1 MAFNSASGYNNLP
14 SGNFTPEIFS
24 QKVLKF
30 FRRAS
35 VAEDITNTDYAG
47 EIENFGD
54 TVRIIK
60 EPTITISSYSRGSVV
75 NPQDLADDQ
84 ITMVVDQAN
93 AFAFKIDDIEER
105 QSHVNF
111 EALATSSGA
120 YSLKRAY
127 DATVLQAIS
136 DGAGIAGSLA
146 TAASGSSAPSAL
158 TTTDASGLGTAN
170 APVNI
175 TADSG
180 DAAVNLMLNMARHL
194 DDQSVPEENR
204 WFVAPPAFY
213 EQLFS
218 AGAKFAE
225 VQVTGDQTSPLRNG
239 LVMQGNI
246 AGFNCYKSTALNST
260 GGTDQVVLTDATAT
274 LATDATENVVLA
286 GHMSSTAT
294 ASHIAKTE
302 VVRSTETFSDI
313 VRGLHVFGRKVL
325 RQEAIVRG
333 VIDFA

>member
-1 MAFNSASGYNNLP
+1 MAFNSAAGYGNLP

-35 VAEDITNTDYAG
+35 VVEDITNTDYYG

-54 TVRIIK
+54 TVKIIK
-60 EPTITISSYSRGSVV
+60 EPTITLSSYSRGAVI

-105 QSHVNF
+105 HSHVNF

-120 YSLKRAY
+120 YSLKRNY
-127 DATVLQAIS
+127 DSNILQVMS
-136 DGAGIAGSLA
+136 DGAGIGGSA
-146 TAASGSSAPSAL
+146 VSGTTL
-158 TTTDASGLGTAN
+158 TTTDATGLGTTN
-170 APVNI
+170 TPIRVD
-175 TADSG
+175 TADNG
-180 DAAVNLMLNMARHL
+180 INLLLTMARHL

-204 WFVAPPAFY
+204 WFIAPPKFY
-213 EQLFS
+213 EFALK
-218 AGAKFAE
+218 AGNKIAE
-225 VQVTGDQTSPLRNG
+225 VQVTGDASTPLRNG
-239 LVMQGNI
+239 LVYNGTL
-246 AGFNCYKSTALNST
+246 AGFKLYKTTALNST
-260 GGTDQVVLTDATAT
+260 GGTDQVTLTDATGT
-274 LATDATENVVLA
+274 LETDSSEHVILA

-325 RQEAIVRG
+325 RQEALCRA
-333 VIDFA
+333 VISYAA

>member
-1 MAFNSASGYNNLP
+1 MAFNSAAGYNNLP

-35 VAEDITNTDYAG
+35 VVEDITNTDYAG

-60 EPTITISSYSRGSVV
+60 EPTITVSPYARGSVV

-120 YSLKRAY
+120 FSLKRKY
-127 DATVLQAIS
+127 DFNVLQAMA
-136 DGAGIAGSLA
+136 DGAGIAGADDASLA
-146 TAASGSSAPSAL
+146 GGLLSTNTALGTAASPVDINGSSAY
-158 TTTDASGLGTAN
+158 DN
-170 APVNI
+170 
-175 TADSG
+175 
-180 DAAVNLMLNMARHL
+180 AVNLMLEMAKEL
-194 DDQSVPEENR
+194 DEQSVPEENR
-204 WFVAPPAFY
+204 WFVASPAFY
-213 EQLFS
+213 SKLFA
-218 AGAKFAE
+218 AGSKFAE

-246 AGFNCYKSTALNST
+246 AGFRCYKSTALVT
-260 GGTDQVVLTDATAT
+260 GGVDAVDISGVTAG
-274 LATDATENVVLA
+274 DGEGIVLA
-286 GHMSSTAT
+286 GHMSSTST

-325 RQEAIVRG
+325 RPEAIVRG
-333 VIDFA
+333 VVDFNS

>member
-1 MAFNSASGYNNLP
+1 MAFNSASGHNNLP
-14 SGNFTPEIFS
+14 SGNFTPQIFS

-35 VAEDITNTDYAG
+35 VVEDITNTDYYG

-54 TVRIIK
+54 TVKIIK
-60 EPTITISSYSRGSVV
+60 EPTLTISSYARGAVI

-105 QSHVNF
+105 HSHVNF

-120 YSLKRAY
+120 FSLKRAY
-127 DATVLQAIS
+127 DASVLQVMA
-136 DGAGIAGSLA
+136 DGAGVTGTSIGTAGSPIDI
-146 TAASGSSAPSAL
+146 TGSGNE
-158 TTTDASGLGTAN
+158 DK
-170 APVNI
+170 
-175 TADSG
+175 
-180 DAAVNLMLNMARHL
+180 AVNLLMTMAREL
-194 DDQSVPEENR
+194 DDNSVPEENR
-204 WFVAPPAFY
+204 WFVAPPIFY
-213 EQLFS
+213 ENAFK

-225 VQVTGDQTSPLRNG
+225 VQVTGDGTTPLRNG

-246 AGFNCYKSTALNST
+246 AGFNCYKSTALNNS
-260 GGTDQVVLTDATAT
+260 GTDVVTISGQDTT
-274 LATDATENVVLA
+274 NDFVVMA

-325 RQEAIVRG
+325 RPEALAVG
-333 VIDFA
+333 VVKTD

>member
-1 MAFNSASGYNNLP
+1 MAFNSASGHNNLP

-60 EPTITISSYSRGSVV
+60 EPTITVSSYARGSVV

-120 YSLKRAY
+120 YSLKRKY
-127 DATVLQAIS
+127 DANILQAMA
-136 DGAGIAGSLA
+136 DGAGNTGTSV
-146 TAASGSSAPSAL
+146 
-158 TTTDASGLGTAN
+158 GTASS
-170 APVNI
+170 PIDI
-175 TADSG
+175 TGSG
-180 DAAVNLMLNMARHL
+180 NEDAAVNLLMTMARIL
-194 DDQSVPEENR
+194 DDQTVPEENR
-204 WFVAPPAFY
+204 WFVAPPIFY
-213 EQLFS
+213 ENAFK

-225 VQVTGDQTSPLRNG
+225 VQVTGDGTTPLRNG
-239 LVMQGNI
+239 LVMAGNI
-246 AGFNCYKSTALNST
+246 AGFNCYKSTALNNS
-260 GGTDQVVLTDATAT
+260 GTDVVTITSQDTT
-274 LATDATENVVLA
+274 NDFVVLA

-313 VRGLHVFGRKVL
+313 VRGLHVFGRKVI
-325 RQEAIVRG
+325 RPEAIVQG
-333 VIDFA
+333 VVKTD

>member
-14 SGNFTPEIFS
+14 SGNFAPEIFS

-35 VAEDITNTDYAG
+35 VAEDITNTDYTG

-54 TVRIIK
+54 TVNIIK
-60 EPTITISSYSRGSVV
+60 EPTLTVTAYQRGSVV

-84 ITMVVDQAN
+84 ITMTVDQAN

-105 QSHVNF
+105 HSHVNF

-120 YSLKRAY
+120 FALKRKF
-127 DATVLQAIS
+127 DANILQAMS
-136 DGAGIAGSLA
+136 DGAGIAGADDASL
-146 TAASGSSAPSAL
+146 SGGL
-158 TTTDASGLGTAN
+158 TTTNTALGTAS
-170 APVNI
+170 APINVE
-175 TADSG
+175 AD
-180 DAAVNLMLNMARHL
+180 DAGINLMLLMARVL

-204 WFVAPPAFY
+204 WFVAPPIFY
-213 EQLFS
+213 EKMFQ
-218 AGAKFAE
+218 AGNKMAE
-225 VQVTGDQTSPLRNG
+225 VQVTGDASSNLRNG
-239 LVMQGNI
+239 LATPGTL
-246 AGFNCYKSTALNST
+246 AGFRCYKSTALNST
-260 GGTDQVVLTDATAT
+260 AGTDQVT
-274 LATDATENVVLA
+274 LSGVATDASENVIMA
-286 GHMSSTAT
+286 GHISSTST

-302 VVRSTETFSDI
+302 VVRSTESFSDV

-325 RQEAIVRG
+325 RPESIVRG

>member
-1 MAFNSASGYNNLP
+1 MAFNSASGHNNLP
-14 SGNFTPEIFS
+14 SGNFTPQIFS

-35 VAEDITNTDYAG
+35 VVEDITNTDYYG

-54 TVRIIK
+54 TVKIIK
-60 EPTITISSYSRGSVV
+60 EPTLTISSYSRGAVI

-105 QSHVNF
+105 HSHVNF

-120 YSLKRAY
+120 FSLKRAY
-127 DATVLQAIS
+127 DADVLQVMAS
-136 DGAGIAGSLA
+136 NAGITGAAGTFGA
-146 TAASGSSAPSAL
+146 VANPFDFDAAA
-158 TTTDASGLGTAN
+158 DN
-170 APVNI
+170 PVN
-175 TADSG
+175 A
-180 DAAVNLMLNMARHL
+180 MLNMAREL
-194 DDQSVPEENR
+194 DDNSVPEENR
-204 WFVAPPAFY
+204 WFVAPPKFY
-213 EQLFS
+213 EQMYK

-225 VQVTGDQTSPLRNG
+225 VQVTGDATSPLRNG
-239 LVMQGNI
+239 LVTQGNI
-246 AGFNCYKSTALNST
+246 AGFNCYKSTALNNGT
-260 GGTDQVVLTDATAT
+260 GTDLVTITGQDTTNDFVIM
-274 LATDATENVVLA
+274 A

-325 RQEAIVRG
+325 RPEALAVG
-333 VIDFA
+333 VIKTD

>member
-1 MAFNSASGYNNLP
+1 
-14 SGNFTPEIFS
+14 
-24 QKVLKF
+24 
-30 FRRAS
+30 
-35 VAEDITNTDYAG
+35 
-47 EIENFGD
+47 
-54 TVRIIK
+54 
-60 EPTITISSYSRGSVV
+60 VV

-120 YSLKRAY
+120 FSLKRKY
-127 DATVLQAIS
+127 DANVLQS
-136 DGAGIAGSLA
+136 MVDGAGNTGTDFG
-146 TAASGSSAPSAL
+146 TAASPIGINV
-158 TTTDASGLGTAN
+158 TQDN
-170 APVNI
+170 
-175 TADSG
+175 
-180 DAAVNLMLNMARHL
+180 AVNLMLSMARAM
-194 DDQSVPEENR
+194 DDESIPEENR
-204 WFVAPPAFY
+204 FFVAPPAFW
-213 EQLFS
+213 EHLFQ

-246 AGFNCYKSTALNST
+246 AGMNCYKTTALNNS
-260 GGTDQVVLTDATAT
+260 GTDVVTIAGQDTT
-274 LATDATENVVLA
+274 NDFVVLA

-325 RQEAIVRG
+325 RPEALVQG
-333 VIDFA
+333 VVQTDAS

>member
-35 VAEDITNTDYAG
+35 VVEDITNTDYAG

-60 EPTITISSYSRGSVV
+60 EPTITVSSYSRGAVV

-120 YSLKRAY
+120 FSLKRKY
-127 DATVLQAIS
+127 DANVLQAMV
-136 DGAGIAGSLA
+136 DGAGNTGTDFGTVGAPINIY
-146 TAASGSSAPSAL
+146 TAA
-158 TTTDASGLGTAN
+158 TK
-170 APVNI
+170 
-175 TADSG
+175 G
-180 DAAVNLMLNMARHL
+180 DTAVNLMLAMARSL
-194 DDQSVPEENR
+194 DDQSIPEENR
-204 WFVAPPAFY
+204 FFVAPPAFY
-213 EQLFS
+213 EALFG

-225 VQVTGDQTSPLRNG
+225 VQVTGDGTSPLRNG

-246 AGFNCYKSTALNST
+246 AGMACYKSTALNNS
-260 GGTDQVVLTDATAT
+260 GTDVVTITSQDTT
-274 LATDATENVVLA
+274 NDFVVLA

-325 RQEAIVRG
+325 RPEALVQG
-333 VIDFA
+333 VVATAA